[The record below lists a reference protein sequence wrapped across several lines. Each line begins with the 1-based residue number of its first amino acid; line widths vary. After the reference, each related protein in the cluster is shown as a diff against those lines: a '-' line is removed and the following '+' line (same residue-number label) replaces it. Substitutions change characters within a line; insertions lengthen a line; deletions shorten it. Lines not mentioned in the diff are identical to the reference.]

1 MDERKEPY
9 IEQQPMEDVLYSKL
23 QAQTL
28 EEVQRLAGR
37 VWTDYNVHDPG
48 ITVGDIANYA
58 LVELDY
64 KLGFPLADYCVEK
77 GGTFISGRF
86 GLFPPEEAYT
96 TQPVTTE
103 DYRRLFLAHIPEIDD
118 VYLVCDPQTGGYTV
132 RILLSPFEEEDGQK
146 VCDKVKSLYNRHR
159 NLCEFLSGEVETI
172 ETDKLEFHAEFEIEP
187 GADASIVLARLYAT
201 ILRYLSGAVRLS
213 TPDTASSSGIAP
225 EEWLEGLTDTVRP
238 VIPEL
243 QQTEHELYK
252 QLREVE
258 GVRSFTTCYL
268 MKDGEPQTCFV
279 QGFGIQLPTRKEE
292 LHVRIRQGRFEVEP
306 DLAIFRAR
314 LETLC
319 RSSRRRQFVRNE
331 EEKEYHWPLPDATC
345 RDIFTHRSILHDFP
359 ACYRLSEKEK
369 REEIAFESY
378 LKLYD
383 RVIREGLS
391 EVKALPRLLSLETED
406 AAVLSDRRI
415 RELKKTYL
423 DFLDRLYGVESHPA
437 WLAEEN
443 GYGETE
449 EDTLRRRMGFLHH
462 AASLTGNRSRAR
474 NILPGEKTGDT
485 PVIKEWFC
493 RLLGLESNDEH
504 AVSNVL
510 PKYNLRIV
518 ERKAGKSL
526 AERLDSLLI
535 DERMLEEDKVEP
547 VVYEGLAADEARKL
561 DEYNRMLEE
570 LEYFNENRISGD
582 LFRGGTDLA
591 NYRTARLG
599 AEEYILLYR
608 NRERGGW
615 SSLGRADSR
624 EILNTMANILRR
636 FLCELN
642 RACET
647 VYVMEPVLAD
657 TGRAFHLI
665 LVFPAWTRRFHSERF
680 RAQCEKLL
688 CTLLPVHL
696 TVEYHWLGERNMK
709 RFESYYHQW
718 MRSLADPRMGDY
730 KRLLLQVIDELLT
743 LTTKKT
749 KPDDTD

>member
-9 IEQQPMEDVLYSKL
+9 IEQQPVEDALYVKL

-58 LVELDY
+58 LAELDY

-77 GGTFISGRF
+77 GGPFSPGRF

-96 TQPVTTE
+96 TQPVTVE
-103 DYRRLFLAHIPEIDD
+103 DYRRLFLSNIPDIDD
-118 VYLVCDPQTGGYTV
+118 VHLVCDTKTGGYTV
-132 RILLSPFEEEDGQK
+132 RVLLSPFEEEDGQK
-146 VCDKVKSLYNRHR
+146 VCDKIKSLYNRHR
-159 NLCEFLSGEVETI
+159 NLCEFLSGEVEII
-172 ETDKLEFHAEFEIEP
+172 ETDKLEFHAEFEIEL
-187 GADASIVLARLYAT
+187 GADAAVVLARLYAT
-201 ILRYLSGAVRLS
+201 ILRYLSGSVRLS
-213 TPDTASSSGIAP
+213 TPDEAATSGIAP
-225 EEWLEGLTDTVRP
+225 EEWLEGLTDAVRP

-252 QLREVE
+252 QLREVK

-268 MKDGEPQTCFV
+268 MKDGEPQTCFT
-279 QGFGIQLPTRKEE
+279 QDFGIQLPSRKEE

-306 DLAIFRAR
+306 DLATFRTR
-314 LETLC
+314 LETLY
-319 RSSRRRQFVRNE
+319 RSSRRRQSIRNE
-331 EEKEYHWPLPDATC
+331 EEKEYHWPLPDATY
-345 RDIFTHRSILHDFP
+345 RDIFTHESIIHDFP
-359 ACYRLSEKEK
+359 VCYRLSEKEK
-369 REEIAFESY
+369 QEETAFESY

-391 EVKALPRLLSLETED
+391 EANVLPRLLSLETED
-406 AAVLSDRRI
+406 AAILSDRRT

-449 EDTLRRRMGFLHH
+449 EDTLRRRMDFLRH
-462 AASLTGNRSRAR
+462 AACLTGNRSRAR
-474 NILPGEKTGDT
+474 NVLPEEKTSDT

-547 VVYEGLAADEARKL
+547 VIYEELAAGEAEKL

-591 NYRTARLG
+591 SYRTVQLG
-599 AEEYILLYR
+599 AEEYVLLYR
-608 NRERGGW
+608 NRERSGW
-615 SSLGRADSR
+615 TSLGRADSR
-624 EILNTMANILRR
+624 ERLNTMGNTLRR

-688 CTLLPVHL
+688 RTLLPAHL

-709 RFESYYHQW
+709 RFESYYRQW
-718 MRSLADPRMGDY
+718 IHSLGDPRMGEY
-730 KRLLLQVIDELLT
+730 KTLLLQVIDELLNPT
-743 LTTKKT
+743 PPKT
-749 KPDDTD
+749 AAG

>member
-9 IEQQPMEDVLYSKL
+9 IGQQSMEETLYSKL

-28 EEVQRLAGR
+28 EEVKCLAGR

-58 LVELDY
+58 LTELDY

-77 GGTFISGRF
+77 GDTFTPGRF

-132 RILLSPFEEEDGQK
+132 RVLLSPFEEKDGQK
-146 VCDKVKSLYNRHR
+146 VCGKIRSLYNRHR
-159 NLCEFLSGEVETI
+159 NLCEFLSGEVEI
-172 ETDKLEFHAEFEIEP
+172 IDTDKLEFHAEFEIEP
-187 GADASIVLARLYAT
+187 GADAAAVLARLYAT
-201 ILRYLSGAVRLS
+201 ILGHLSGAVRLS
-213 TPDTASSSGIAP
+213 TPDAATVP

-238 VIPEL
+238 VIPGLE
-243 QQTEHELYK
+243 QTEHKLYR

-258 GVRSFTTCYL
+258 GLRSFTTCYL
-268 MKDGEPQTCFV
+268 MKNGEPQTNFPADT
-279 QGFGIQLPTRKEE
+279 GIQLPFRKEE
-292 LHVRIRQGRFEVEP
+292 LHVRIRQGRSEVEP
-306 DLAIFRAR
+306 DMDIFRAR
-314 LETLC
+314 LETLY
-319 RSSRRRQFVRNE
+319 RSSRRRQSIRG
-331 EEKEYHWPLPDATC
+331 EKEKGYHWQLPDATY
-345 RDIFTHRSILHDFP
+345 RDIFTHQSVIHDFP
-359 ACYRLSEKEK
+359 ACYLLPGKKEQG
-369 REEIAFESY
+369 ETAFASY

-391 EVKALPRLLSLETED
+391 EAKALPRLLSLETED
-406 AAVLSDRRI
+406 AAILSGRRI
-415 RELKKTYL
+415 CGLKKTYL

-443 GYGETE
+443 SYGETE
-449 EDTLRRRMGFLHH
+449 KGMLRRRMEFLRH
-462 AASLTGNRSRAR
+462 AAHLTGNRSRAR
-474 NILPGEKTGDT
+474 NILPGEEESDM
-485 PVIKEWFC
+485 PVTKEWFC
-493 RLLGLESNDEH
+493 RLLGLESSDKH
-504 AVSNVL
+504 TVSNVL

-526 AERLDSLLI
+526 SERLDSLLI

-547 VVYEGLAADEARKL
+547 VVYEELAADEAEKL
-561 DEYNRMLEE
+561 DGYNRMLEE
-570 LEYFNENRISGD
+570 LEYFNGNRISGD

-591 NYRTARLG
+591 NYRTVQLG

-615 SSLGRADSR
+615 TNLGRADSR
-624 EILNTMANILRR
+624 EQLGTLANILRR
-636 FLCELN
+636 FLRELN

-680 RAQCEKLL
+680 RAHCEKLL
-688 CTLLPVHL
+688 RTLLPAHL
-696 TVEYHWLGERNMK
+696 TVEYHWLDERNMK
-709 RFESYYHQW
+709 RFESYYRQW
-718 MRSLADPRMGDY
+718 IRSLGDPRMGEY
-730 KRLLLQVIDELLT
+730 KTLLLQVIDELLNPT
-743 LTTKKT
+743 PKTTAVG
-749 KPDDTD
+749 